1 MTTTDTLALQSKP
14 AVRSAA
20 IRNDAAAPA
29 GRRPLRP
36 GDLVEVKSI
45 AEILA
50 TLDGDGKLG
59 GLPFMPEMLPF
70 CGRQFRVWRRIE
82 KSCCETPAMRI
93 HAFPENDVV
102 YLEGLRCSGADHGGC
117 QNGCALFWKTSWLR
131 PVGPGATPPPDAPA
145 RQEALVDRARQIM
158 LAARAKLKTAADGRM
173 ICQASELIRATVPLT
188 PGAKLW
194 KCMRDVAGGTWG
206 ALQMAGLIAG
216 PMARKIRRRFRGEW
230 PRGVRTRT
238 PTATLNL
245 QPGEWVE
252 VKTLAEIVQTLDAE
266 GKNRGLHF
274 SEDMAVFCGRRYRV
288 RHRIDRM
295 MIEAT
300 GQLREVKNTV
310 ILEGV
315 CCACVFT
322 TGGCPR
328 ALFQYWR
335 EIWLKRVPG
344 PDQP

>member
-1 MTTTDTLALQSKP
+1 MITTDTPATQSKP
-14 AVRSAA
+14 ARRWTTFK
-20 IRNDAAAPA
+20 IDAAAPA
-29 GRRPLRP
+29 LRPPLRP
-36 GDLVEVKSI
+36 GDLVEVKGI
-45 AEILA
+45 AEIMA

-102 YLEGLRCSGADHGGC
+102 YLEGLRCSGEDHGGC
-117 QNGCALFWKTSWLR
+117 QNGCMLFWKTSWLR
-131 PVGPGATPPPDAPA
+131 PIGPGVTPPPDAA
-145 RQEALVDRARQIM
+145 GRQEALVDRARLIIH
-158 LAARAKLKTAADGRM
+158 AARAKLKTAEGGRM
-173 ICQASELIRATVPLT
+173 VCQASELIRATVPLT
-188 PGAKLW
+188 PAGKLW
-194 KCMRDVAGGTWG
+194 RCVRDVAGGTWG
-206 ALQMAGLIAG
+206 AFRMARLIAG
-216 PMARKIRRRFRGEW
+216 PVARKIRRRFRGEW
-230 PRGVRTRT
+230 PRGVLTRT
-238 PTATLNL
+238 PSEALNL
-245 QPGEWVE
+245 QPGDWVE
-252 VKTLAEIVQTLDAE
+252 VKALADIVQTLDAD

-288 RHRIDRM
+288 RNRIDRM

-315 CCACVFT
+315 CCECVFT

-344 PDQP
+344 PGRP